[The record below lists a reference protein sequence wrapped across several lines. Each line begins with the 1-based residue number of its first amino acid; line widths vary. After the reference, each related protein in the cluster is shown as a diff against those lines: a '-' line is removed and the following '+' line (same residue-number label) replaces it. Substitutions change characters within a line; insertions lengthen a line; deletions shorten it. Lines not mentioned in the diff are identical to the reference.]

1 MANVVIGKIELALSD
16 VAHWLSGVQQVIL
29 KGPTIITALGSLLSE
44 LATVVAS
51 AETAVETPAVVL
63 TATFQAS
70 TIAALKA
77 VWPDVVAV
85 FKAAGITI

>member
-29 KGPTIITALGSLLSE
+29 KGPTIITALAALFSE
-44 LATVVAS
+44 LATVVTE
-51 AETAVETPAVVL
+51 AETAVETPTVVL
-63 TATFQAS
+63 TATFQTS
-70 TIAALKA
+70 TIIALKA

-85 FKAAGITI
+85 FKAAGVNI